1 VFARRSR
8 RAAACWYPAVSPQG
22 NEILSAPLL
31 AWSEQLAIG
40 QAVMD
45 DTHRE
50 FVEQLNRVGE
60 AADGAVLAALDDFI
74 AHTQAHFGQEEA
86 WMDAIEFPPRGCHRG
101 EHDKVLETVREVRRR
116 VEAGD
121 FKLGRTL
128 AEALAEWF
136 PQHALS
142 MDAILAMYMG
152 QIGYIPGGD
161 NAEVVAAAALAANA
175 PDCAAGGDLCGHP
188 DNKTDAR
195 ET

>member
-1 VFARRSR
+1 
-8 RAAACWYPAVSPQG
+8 
-22 NEILSAPLL
+22 LSEPLL

-50 FVEQLNRVGE
+50 FVLQLNRVGE
-60 AADGAVLAALDDFI
+60 AADSNVLAALDEFI

-101 EHDKVLETVREVRRR
+101 EHEKVLETVREVRKR

-121 FKLGRTL
+121 YTLGRTL

-142 MDAILAMYMG
+142 MDAILAMYMT
-152 QIGYIPGGD
+152 QIGYQPEESIQ
-161 NAEVVAAAALAANA
+161 AALS
-175 PDCAAGGDLCGHP
+175 
-188 DNKTDAR
+188 AR
-195 ET
+195 SP